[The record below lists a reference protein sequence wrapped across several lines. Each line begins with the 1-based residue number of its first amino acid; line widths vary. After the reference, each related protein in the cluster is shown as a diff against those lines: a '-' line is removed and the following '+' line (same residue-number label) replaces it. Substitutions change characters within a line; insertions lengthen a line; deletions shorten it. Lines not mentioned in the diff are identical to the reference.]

1 MLFRSLQREI
11 RAIVNTR
18 DVREKLLAT
27 AFEPIADTPAEFA
40 QYLALER
47 VKWTKVVKDA
57 GVKPE

>member
-1 MLFRSLQREI
+1 
-11 RAIVNTR
+11 
-18 DVREKLLAT
+18 VREKLLAT